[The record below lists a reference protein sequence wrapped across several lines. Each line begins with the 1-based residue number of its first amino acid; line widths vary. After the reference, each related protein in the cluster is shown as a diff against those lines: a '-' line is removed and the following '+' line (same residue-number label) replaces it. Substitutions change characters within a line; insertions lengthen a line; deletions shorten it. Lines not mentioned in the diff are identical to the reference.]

1 MASSV
6 DASCHGCWLDR
17 GVSGSRCGKRRR
29 RSRYEW
35 RTSMSMG
42 TVSAQ
47 REVGRRLWWSMSQ
60 HKLSRAGEGI
70 ASAKVCESFHPEDL
84 EQLCQRGENVECMA
98 LRLLCTS
105 VYGRQP
111 RGGGGGY
118 SMYRQYQSSFSLLL
132 LSINSVA
139 ITPPPSQSQQSQ
151 QSRHRPSFD
160 RLGHS
165 RSQGGG

>member
-1 MASSV
+1 
-6 DASCHGCWLDR
+6 
-17 GVSGSRCGKRRR
+17 
-29 RSRYEW
+29 
-35 RTSMSMG
+35 MSMG

-70 ASAKVCESFHPEDL
+70 ALAKVCESFHPEDL

-111 RGGGGGY
+111 RGG
-118 SMYRQYQSSFSLLL
+118 LLDV
-132 LSINSVA
+132 STIPVEFFFVVA
-139 ITPPPSQSQQSQ
+139 VNQ
-151 QSRHRPSFD
+151 
-160 RLGHS
+160 
-165 RSQGGG
+165 